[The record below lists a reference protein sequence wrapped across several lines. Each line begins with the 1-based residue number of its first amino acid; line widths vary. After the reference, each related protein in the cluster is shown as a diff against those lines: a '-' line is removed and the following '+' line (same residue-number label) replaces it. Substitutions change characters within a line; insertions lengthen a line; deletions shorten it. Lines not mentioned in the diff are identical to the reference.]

1 MIDLENKFL
10 KRMLS
15 VFEESFI
22 NSQNEFIALLKFY
35 PSDKISYYELL
46 NMKTLKPKPV
56 FVNAY
61 FRLEDC
67 KDELDLKRKIIEW
80 LSRDCHKSHYS
91 QKYDKYI
98 REYFRDRCNELLNV
112 NFDENDWEEIYCY
125 LGNGVNSKLCI
136 EFINSNYDMNLLKG
150 DKQDDK

>member
-1 MIDLENKFL
+1 MIDLENKFF

-15 VFEESFI
+15 VFEESFV
-22 NSQNEFIALLKFY
+22 NSQNEFIASLKFY
-35 PSDKISYYELL
+35 PSDKLSYYELL
-46 NMKTLKPKPV
+46 LARASRPRPV

-80 LSRDCHKSHYS
+80 LSRSCCKSQYS
-91 QKYDKYI
+91 KKYDKYI
-98 REYFRDRCNELLNV
+98 HEYFRVRCNELLNV
-112 NFDENDWEEIYCY
+112 KFTEDDWEKIYTY

-136 EFINSNYDMNLLKG
+136 EFINSNYNMNLLERIKSE
-150 DKQDDK
+150 